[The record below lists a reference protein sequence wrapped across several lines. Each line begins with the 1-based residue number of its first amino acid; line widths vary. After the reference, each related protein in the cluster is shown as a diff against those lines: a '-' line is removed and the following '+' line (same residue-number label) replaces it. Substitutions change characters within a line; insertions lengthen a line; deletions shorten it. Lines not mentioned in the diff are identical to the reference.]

1 MAVSG
6 VVAFERFFREA
17 ASLDVDKQDIK
28 RFEDFIDRVLYD
40 LLVVGQETA
49 SANGRDVIEPRD
61 LPITRG
67 LRESIRRF
75 ERMDSEIELERI
87 LERLAKRPQL
97 DAVISQE
104 TEARL
109 PLIAGGIGVALA
121 QTFRIV
127 DPNVRNPATA
137 QWERAQRIFDLLI

>member
-6 VVAFERFFREA
+6 VAAFERFFREA

-49 SANGRDVIEPRD
+49 TANGRDVIEPRD

-67 LRESIRRF
+67 LRESAPRF
-75 ERMDSEIELERI
+75 ERMDSGPECEESRD
-87 LERLAKRPQL
+87 R
-97 DAVISQE
+97 AVG
-104 TEARL
+104 ART
-109 PLIAGGIGVALA
+109 A
-121 QTFRIV
+121 
-127 DPNVRNPATA
+127 DPRSPHL
-137 QWERAQRIFDLLI
+137 RAA